1 MKISQKR
8 KALTGKRERKD
19 INNIIY
25 LYSHK
30 DLIIGKG

>member
-1 MKISQKR
+1 MKISQKV
-8 KALTGKRERKD
+8 LMGERERKD

-30 DLIIGKG
+30 DLIIGKE